1 MFGFHAQVPFSIAI
15 LLIWFPFTVSGPWG
29 HFLVTFWSHFGTPT
43 LHQRCI
49 SVASA
54 LHQRCISVTL
64 ENTFFHT
71 PNCFRMGPKGHP
83 KSSYNPRRCS
93 PGSLQRGSGDA
104 VWKKLPPGTPLRPPQ
119 MPPIWPLPCFL
130 HFPEGVPKLSL
141 GSILASFW
149 EHFGY
154 LGHPNLAQGAKK
166 TPSKKGSKENF
177 QKVPQGAQEVSDK
190 TPVRRP

>member
-1 MFGFHAQVPFSIAI
+1 MVSIHCFGSLGSLFGHI
-15 LLIWFPFTVSGPWG
+15 LVHQRCIS
-29 HFLVTFWSHFGTPT
+29 VTSA

-54 LHQRCISVTL
+54 LHQRCTGKH
-64 ENTFFHT
+64 FFHT

-119 MPPIWPLPCFL
+119 MPPIWPLPWFL

-141 GSILASFW
+141 GSISASFW

-190 TPVRRP
+190 TKVRSP